1 MLNKIRCNSSS
12 IFFDQLAV
20 IRFLEDSFRGSRDSF
35 NILWNSFD
43 LPGFIRIFFV
53 WYYFATIG
61 FRSNFLFFKVLPISF
76 AILLR
81 VLFFSLFFPQW
92 RMLRWFQIAECK
104 LQEKR
109 ISIDQDSRS
118 ISARAPVT
126 FDAGGT
132 LEWTALHRIN
142 IKVNQ
147 LALITTILLFHWTVE
162 GHQAHPLSPPS
173 WSDALTATH
182 KRFQC

>member
-43 LPGFIRIFFV
+43 LSGFIRIFFV

-92 RMLRWFQIAECK
+92 RMLRWFQITSCK
-104 LQEKR
+104 LQVASCKKR
-109 ISIDQDSRS
+109 EYR
-118 ISARAPVT
+118 
-126 FDAGGT
+126 
-132 LEWTALHRIN
+132 L
-142 IKVNQ
+142 IKTREVFQ
-147 LALITTILLFHWTVE
+147 HELQWLLTQVGRWNELLYT
-162 GHQAHPLSPPS
+162 GS
-173 WSDALTATH
+173 T
-182 KRFQC
+182 